1 MLSRYERRMIRH
13 APLLLFAAAIAA
25 PAAAQERA
33 VPYWASIA
41 SGQAMMRTG
50 PERTYPGIWLYQRR
64 DLPVKVLQVLG
75 DWRRIREQDGTTGWM
90 LSTLLSK
97 RRTAIVTGEVRTVR
111 QDPSAGAKAMWRVET
126 GVVGRLE
133 GCDGQWCRISFGK
146 QSGYLEQSAL
156 WGTDPGETIE
166 D

>member
-1 MLSRYERRMIRH
+1 MIRR
-13 APLLLFAAAIAA
+13 APLVLSALSLAV
-25 PAAAQERA
+25 PAAAQDRA
-33 VPYWASIA
+33 LPYWASIA

-75 DWRRIREQDGTTGWM
+75 DWRRVREQDGTTGWM

-97 RRTAIVTGEVRTVR
+97 RRTGIVTGEVRTVR
-111 QDPSAGAKAMWRVET
+111 QEPSSGARMLWRVEP
-126 GVVGRLE
+126 GAVGRLG
-133 GCDGQWCRISFGK
+133 GCDGQWCRISFGERT
-146 QSGYLEQSAL
+146 GYLEQSAL
-156 WGTDPGETIE
+156 WGTDPGETVE